1 MKISRYLILSDIHVP
16 HHCVAYIALSM
27 KLVKMIR
34 PDGIIQLGDALDF
47 WQISRFDKDPQRKQ
61 AIVEDAKIYSAI
73 LQEWASLL
81 KPDGIIHQLCGNH
94 EDRLRRYIWQNARE
108 LDGLVKTV
116 PEMIGLKQL
125 GIAAKWHELSNWQ
138 SCRIGDCI
146 LHHGHYY
153 NQHVAMGN
161 LVRYPKSL
169 ITGHTHRFQFV
180 TNGDRFSA
188 SLGHGSNESHTAHQP
203 TPTGWQQAMGL
214 LTVVNGKSHLEP
226 ILVRDGECV
235 LYGKKV
241 SV

>member
-34 PDGIIQLGDALDF
+34 PDGIVQLGDALDF

-61 AIVEDAKIYSAI
+61 TIVEDAKIYSAI
-73 LQEWASLL
+73 LQQWANLL

-94 EDRLRRYIWQNARE
+94 EDRLRRYIWQHARE

-125 GIAAKWHELSNWQ
+125 GIATKWHELSNWQ
-138 SCRIGDCI
+138 SCRIGDAI

-161 LVRYPKSL
+161 LTRYPKSL
-169 ITGHTHRFQFV
+169 ITGHTHRFQYV
-180 TNGDRFSA
+180 TNGERFSA
-188 SLGHGSNESHTAHQP
+188 SLGHGSNESQTAHQP

-214 LTVVNGKSHLEP
+214 LTVVNGKSTLEP
-226 ILVRDGECV
+226 IIVRNGKCI
-235 LYGKKV
+235 LYGKEV
-241 SV
+241 SA